1 MPIDADALPNDPI
14 VLQEM
19 LRELSV
25 ENVAIVVCRA
35 LILWIM
41 WQFARPPYD
50 GMIGCPTN
58 LPNCHDM
65 PAPFPVEPWVVAAGF
80 LGIVLVAW
88 SQR

>member
-1 MPIDADALPNDPI
+1 MVTLAHFIGRWPWAF
-14 VLQEM
+14 
-19 LRELSV
+19 
-25 ENVAIVVCRA
+25 VAMVVWA

-88 SQR
+88 SQRQVIEPR